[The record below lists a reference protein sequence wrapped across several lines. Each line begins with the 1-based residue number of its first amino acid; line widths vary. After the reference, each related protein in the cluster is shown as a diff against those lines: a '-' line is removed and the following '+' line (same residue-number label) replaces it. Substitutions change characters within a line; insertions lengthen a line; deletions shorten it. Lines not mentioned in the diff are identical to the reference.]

1 MTNIHSLNL
10 DSSAAQAT
18 VRITQ
23 LENAEGL
30 PLPSYG
36 TALSA
41 GLDLLAAINEPI
53 TLNPG
58 ERGLVPAGIA
68 IALPAG
74 FEAQVRSRSGLAIK
88 NGLIVL
94 NAPGTIDADYRG
106 EIMGIMINLG
116 SEPFT
121 ITRGMR
127 FAQMVVAPYTK
138 VTWSQVEDLSQDETL
153 RGAGG
158 FGSTGLVHSV

>member
-68 IALPAG
+68 IALPA
-74 FEAQVRSRSGLAIK
+74 
-88 NGLIVL
+88 
-94 NAPGTIDADYRG
+94 
-106 EIMGIMINLG
+106 
-116 SEPFT
+116 
-121 ITRGMR
+121 
-127 FAQMVVAPYTK
+127 
-138 VTWSQVEDLSQDETL
+138 
-153 RGAGG
+153 
-158 FGSTGLVHSV
+158 H